1 MSESAIIAIYL
12 FGSSVKRHEKVPTD
26 IDIALL
32 LDEPGRIGIQ
42 RRSGCLIG
50 TCIFGSNPCGIR
62 FRM

>member
-32 LDEPGRIGIQ
+32 LDE
-42 RRSGCLIG
+42 L
-50 TCIFGSNPCGIR
+50 
-62 FRM
+62 